1 MVLEGDD
8 IVTKFKI
15 GDIVEGEI
23 TGIQNYGVF
32 VSLSEEEQGLI
43 HISECRHG
51 FVSNFDEFF
60 KVGDKVKVIIVDIDE
75 YTEKI
80 SLSIRALIKVN
91 TPPFPARPKKRRKRF
106 TPSIGFATLDKK
118 MPEWIAEGIENIE
131 TDRYNKKI
139 QKEHSNNGTY

>member
-1 MVLEGDD
+1 MVTE
-8 IVTKFKI
+8 FKI

-60 KVGDKVKVIIVDIDE
+60 KVGDKVKVIVVDIDE

-91 TPPFPARPKKRRKRF
+91 TPPFPARTKKRRKRF
-106 TPSIGFATLDKK
+106 TPSIGFTTLDKK

-131 TDRYNKKI
+131 TDRYNKKNS
-139 QKEHSNNGTY
+139 KGA

>member
-1 MVLEGDD
+1 M
-8 IVTKFKI
+8 TQFRI

-51 FVSNFDEFF
+51 YVTDFDDFL
-60 KVGDKVKVIIVDIDE
+60 KVGDKVKVIVVDIDE
-75 YTEKI
+75 YTKKI
-80 SLSIRALIKVN
+80 SLSMRALLNLN

-106 TPSIGFATLDKK
+106 TPTIGFSTIANKL
-118 MPEWIAEGIENIE
+118 PEWIQEAVENVE
-131 TDRYNKKI
+131 NDRYSQNNL
-139 QKEHSNNGTY
+139 KEKSNGTY

>member
-1 MVLEGDD
+1 M
-8 IVTKFKI
+8 TKFKI

-60 KVGDKVKVIIVDIDE
+60 KVGDKVKVIVVDIDE

-91 TPPFPARPKKRRKRF
+91 TPLFQPDLRKDAKGLHLR
-106 TPSIGFATLDKK
+106 
-118 MPEWIAEGIENIE
+118 
-131 TDRYNKKI
+131 
-139 QKEHSNNGTY
+139 